1 MMGKGDRGGIIST
14 DNHER
19 LSEGIRM
26 LEDNGSEDPP
36 TYTQNFLHAD
46 PPDKNAKL
54 PPYGIGNL
62 LALMM
67 FLD

>member
-36 TYTQNFLHAD
+36 T
-46 PPDKNAKL
+46 
-54 PPYGIGNL
+54 
-62 LALMM
+62 
-67 FLD
+67 